1 MVVGDPITRGAGP
14 EAIGPEAIGPEEFD
28 ALMQACPEA
37 LGAKRLAVGVSG
49 GGDSL
54 ALALLADAWGRR
66 HKIAITALTVDHGLR
81 ADSIVEARQVAGW
94 MTARGIAHEILRVTE
109 AAPVSGVQRAARDW
123 RLAGFDRWRR
133 DHDVGAVLLAHT
145 AEDQAETLWLRISAD
160 SGPDGLGAMHRQT
173 RVAGLPIAR
182 PLLAI
187 AKRRLIATCRAH
199 GQPWIEDPSN
209 NNPAFD
215 RVRLRRLA
223 PALGLCG
230 LGPDTA
236 QRITASMAAARQ
248 ALDRFCAN
256 FIEDHGG
263 LSPAGVAWFDGAAF
277 AALPAAF
284 TDLLLSRLLW
294 AIGGGALP
302 ARRKRVARLG
312 AALRG
317 SSTVAARTLGGCVI
331 SRLVDGRVV
340 LFREAAACAK
350 AVRLVPGRKT
360 RWDNRFEACWRGP
373 APVSL
378 GALEA
383 EGWRWMS
390 RHAPESCVNSGLAAL
405 PYAARLSHP
414 AIRELDGTVSVP
426 HFVMGD
432 GMRSTASGWP
442 LDIEFYPDANWI
454 VTLVKSVDTD

>member
-1 MVVGDPITRGAGP
+1 
-14 EAIGPEAIGPEEFD
+14 
-28 ALMQACPEA
+28 MQACPEA

-442 LDIEFYPDANWI
+442 LEIEFYPDANWI

>member
-1 MVVGDPITRGAGP
+1 VVVGDPLTHGIGA
-14 EAIGPEAIGPEEFD
+14 EAIGAKEFD
-28 ALMQACPEA
+28 ALIQACPAA
-37 LGAKRLAVGVSG
+37 LAAKRLAVGVSG

-54 ALALLADAWGRR
+54 ALVLLADAWGRR
-66 HKIAITALTVDHGLR
+66 HEIAITALTVDHGLR
-81 ADSIVEARQVAGW
+81 SDSIVEARQVAGW
-94 MTARGIAHEILRVTE
+94 MKARGIAHEILSVTTM
-109 AAPVSGVQRAARDW
+109 APASGVQRAARDW

-133 DHDVGAVLLAHT
+133 DHGAGAVLLAHT

-160 SGPDGLGAMHRQT
+160 SGPDGLGAMQLQT

-187 AKRRLIATCRAH
+187 SKQRLTATCRSH

-209 NNPAFD
+209 RNPAFD

-223 PALGLCG
+223 PALGLSG
-230 LGPDTA
+230 LGADTA
-236 QRITASMAAARQ
+236 QRITASMATARR
-248 ALDRFCAN
+248 AMDRFCAI
-256 FIEDHGG
+256 FILDHGG
-263 LSPAGVAWFDGAAF
+263 LSPAGVAWFDGVAF
-277 AALPAAF
+277 AALPATF

-294 AIGGGALP
+294 AIGGGEFP

-317 SSTVAARTLGGCVI
+317 SSTVLARTLGGCVI
-331 SRLVDGRVV
+331 SRLIDGRVV

-350 AVRLVPGRKT
+350 AVWLEPGRKT
-360 RWDNRFEACWRGP
+360 RWDNRFEACWRGS

-378 GALEA
+378 GALGA
-383 EGWRWMS
+383 EGWRWML
-390 RHAPESCVNSGLAAL
+390 RHAPESCVNSGLTAL

-454 VTLVKSVDTD
+454 VTLVKSVDAG

>member
-1 MVVGDPITRGAGP
+1 VVIGTPVTYGAAA
-14 EAIGPEAIGPEEFD
+14 EAISAEEFNV
-28 ALMQACPEA
+28 LIQACPA
-37 LGAKRLAVGVSG
+37 VLAAKRLAVGVSG

-54 ALALLADAWGRR
+54 ALVLLADAWGRR
-66 HKIAITALTVDHGLR
+66 NKIEITALTVDHGLR
-81 ADSIVEARQVAGW
+81 ANSIVEARQVAEW
-94 MTARGIAHEILRVTE
+94 METRGIAHKTLSVT
-109 AAPVSGVQRAARDW
+109 AKAPASGVQRVARDW
-123 RLAGFDRWRR
+123 RLTGFDRWRR
-133 DHDVGAVLLAHT
+133 DHSAGAVLLAHT

-160 SGPDGLGAMHRQT
+160 SGPDGLGAMLQQT

-187 AKRRLIATCRAH
+187 SKQRLIATCRAH

-209 NNPAFD
+209 KNLAFE

-223 PALGLCG
+223 PALGLSG
-230 LGPDTA
+230 LGADTA
-236 QRITASMAAARQ
+236 QRITASMATARR
-248 ALDRFCAN
+248 AMDRLCAT
-256 FIEDHGG
+256 FIFDHGG
-263 LSPAGVAWFDGAAF
+263 VSPAGLAWFDGVAF

-294 AIGGGALP
+294 AIGGSALP

-317 SSTVAARTLGGCVI
+317 SSAVPARTLGGCVI

-350 AVRLVPGRKT
+350 AVRLELGRKT
-360 RWDNRFEACWRGP
+360 RWDNRFEACWRGSV
-373 APVSL
+373 PVSL
-378 GALEA
+378 GALGH

-390 RHAPESCVNSGLAAL
+390 RHAPETCLSSGLARL
-405 PYAARLSHP
+405 PYGARLSHP

-454 VTLVKSVDTD
+454 VTLVKSVDAD